1 MSVHLSV
8 CASFGVASIRQF
20 SVICG
25 IGTFMKLPVEK
36 IQKRLK
42 LEILGPFHEDIS
54 IFQII
59 GCDAM

>member
-8 CASFGVASIRQF
+8 RACFGVASIRKF

-36 IQKRLK
+36 IHMRLK
-42 LEILGPFHEDIS
+42 LEILGPFHEDMS

-59 GCDAM
+59 GCDTM